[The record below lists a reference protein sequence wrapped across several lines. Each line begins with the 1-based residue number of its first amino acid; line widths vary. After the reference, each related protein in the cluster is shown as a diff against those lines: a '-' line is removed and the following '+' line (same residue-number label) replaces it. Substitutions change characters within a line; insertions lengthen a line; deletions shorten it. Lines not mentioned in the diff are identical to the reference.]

1 MSWLCSR
8 FKPSWFIQDATTYLS
23 RLANVTFLPCHHLL
37 TKTQKLHNTTEEI
50 TPPHSFRVKSLMI
63 WSQTLTSSFWHISTN
78 AVNMHISLP
87 KWNKKSKPTQPQKKG
102 RKKERKKPTTRWKYL
117 CSDLSEHVDR
127 QHFSKLFWASVL
139 RRLRNDEQEFKP
151 PVNVPR

>member
-78 AVNMHISLP
+78 AVNMHIPLP
-87 KWNKKSKPTQPQKKG
+87 KWNKKSKPTQPQKKEEK
-102 RKKERKKPTTRWKYL
+102 KKEKKPQRGGNIYARTF
-117 CSDLSEHVDR
+117 LSMWTDSISVNYFV
-127 QHFSKLFWASVL
+127 QVFWDVYVMMNKNLSH
-139 RRLRNDEQEFKP
+139 P
-151 PVNVPR
+151 